1 MFTIDTP
8 GVLGFGCEVIRREWF
23 APYRDGPRFRL
34 TVWDT
39 GRTIGGKHRLGYR
52 LALIEPGTIAHLFE
66 GEDFGA
72 STMHAIDSD
81 ATVRGIMAF
90 LTCRPGDTDPEYFA
104 SYTPAQLDFCS
115 QHAEALSAEVS
126 ARFGDD

>member
-8 GVLGFGCEVIRREWF
+8 GVLGYGCEVIRREWF
-23 APYRDGPRFRL
+23 APYRDGPGFRL

-39 GRTIGGKHRLGYR
+39 RRTIGGKHRLGYR

-72 STMHAIDSD
+72 PPMYAIDSD
-81 ATVRGIMAF
+81 QTVAALMGF
-90 LTCRPGDTDPEYFA
+90 LTLRPGDTDRDYFA
-104 SYTPAQLDFCS
+104 NYTPAQLDFCS
-115 QHAEALSAEVS
+115 QHAEALSAEVF